1 MYLPGNFIPINSK
14 NTKYL
19 YDVFPSLPL
28 PTTVSKRISDIWRG
42 YIMQRYSW
50 IYNGT
55 VVFNSPNADN
65 KNKHKNDYLHLIEE
79 KDLYFKLDNL
89 LESINIDIDSNINH
103 PTEFLINLI
112 KILVDKGILGKNDLD
127 MYKAFIDDLNSFGYN
142 N

>member
-55 VVFNSPNADN
+55 VVFNCPNADN
-65 KNKHKNDYLHLIEE
+65 KNKHKNDNLHLIEE

-103 PTEFLINLI
+103 
-112 KILVDKGILGKNDLD
+112 
-127 MYKAFIDDLNSFGYN
+127 LN
-142 N
+142 